1 MKERNPVYKI
11 ILSTIGLVILAIVMT
26 IYIILPSTNYIKN
39 IKNDI
44 QQSEKNSTEQ
54 LDKIKKLKKSIAE
67 LDTVQKNIKPLE
79 ESMVDK
85 NDTLELIK
93 KFEDLASSQNIE
105 QTTQITL
112 EKEDSL
118 TFSFKT
124 KASFYKTL
132 QYLNSLEHL
141 PFYIQINNLS
151 WSRID
156 DINVSLGFQVI
167 IFLK

>member
-11 ILSTIGLVILAIVMT
+11 ILSTIGLVLVVILMAV
-26 IYIILPSTNYIKN
+26 YIILPSINYIKN

-44 QQSEKNSTEQ
+44 QQSEKNSAEQ
-54 LDKIKKLKKSIAE
+54 LDKVKKLKKSIAE
-67 LDTVQKNIKPLE
+67 LDTVKKNIQPLE
-79 ESMVDK
+79 ESIIDK
-85 NDTLELIK
+85 NNTLELIK
-93 KFEDLASSQNIE
+93 KIEDLATSQNIE
-105 QTTQITL
+105 QTTQITS
-112 EKEDSL
+112 EKDDKL

-141 PFYIQINNLS
+141 PFYALINNLN
-151 WSRID
+151 WTRVD
-156 DINVSLGFQVI
+156 DSNVSLSFEAV